1 MPNQPALTS
10 SNPLGS
16 LDLLAVE
23 GFTVFQREEFRFG
36 PGLNVIVGEN
46 GAGKSHLLK
55 LAYCMAR
62 SLYPAGRGSGLSG
75 AAVDLGTTI
84 AAKLGAVFLPDRL
97 AHLLHNGKQVAGDG
111 EAGNAGSGNADT
123 GCRVSLRFTSGDSL
137 SFRFDSADDSSV
149 HVTSQPALPDSG
161 IGAPIYLPTRE
172 LISAPPEFASRF
184 HLFGTLFDQTYLDL
198 ALALSDPLPNRNG
211 NGDDTRLARLV
222 APLEE
227 AIGGKLVLRP
237 DCGGRIFLRTVGGD
251 REMTLLAEGQ
261 RKLAMLACLILN
273 GSISRQGTVFWDE
286 PETNLNPRLMVGLAQ
301 VLARLA
307 ADGVQVIIATHSLF
321 MMREIAI
328 QRDRLGAG
336 HRPSAR
342 YVSLIATDEG
352 VVMQDGEDIDDL
364 RNIPALDAA
373 IAQDEAL
380 ERMEWDDPDA

>member
-1 MPNQPALTS
+1 MSNHHALTS
-10 SNPLGS
+10 RNPLGS
-16 LDLLAVE
+16 LDLLQVQ
-23 GFTVFQREEFRFG
+23 GFTVFKEAAFRFG

-55 LAYCMAR
+55 LAYSIAKA
-62 SLYPAGRGSGLSG
+62 LYPASAGPAGE
-75 AAVDLGTTI
+75 LGGII
-84 AAKLGAVFLPDRL
+84 ATKLLGVFQPDRL
-97 AHLLHNGKQVAGDG
+97 GNLLHHPDGGEEPCRVELSFTGSPPGVAGG
-111 EAGNAGSGNADT
+111 
-123 GCRVSLRFTSGDSL
+123 SL
-137 SFRFDSADDSSV
+137 SFTFGTTDEDRV
-149 HVTSQPALPDSG
+149 HVTGHPALPDSTEG
-161 IGAPIYLPTRE
+161 GPVYLPTRE

-198 ALALSDPLPNRNG
+198 AQALSDPLPT
-211 NGDDTRLARLV
+211 DSHPEDVVRLAGLV

-227 AIGGKLVLRP
+227 AIGGKLIFRA
-237 DCGGRIFLRTVGGD
+237 DCGRIFLRTGGGD

-273 GSISRQGTVFWDE
+273 GTLSRHGTVFWDE

-307 ADGVQVIIATHSLF
+307 ADGVQIIIATHSLF

-328 QRDRLGAG
+328 QRDRLEATR
-336 HRPSAR
+336 RPAAR
-342 YVSLIATDEG
+342 YFSLIATADG

-380 ERMEWDDPDA
+380 ERMQWDDPDA